1 MREAFIKW
9 TPTAKNT
16 KALLGHSIQVI
27 NEYAAQGYQL
37 TLRQLYYQ
45 LATRNVIPNQHR
57 WYKRLGEVVTKGRMA
72 GWIDWDA
79 IVDRGRVPVMPAQ
92 WDSPA
97 DLLEV
102 AAQQYRL
109 DRWEGQE
116 NYVEVWI
123 EKEALMSVF
132 EPVGQRLHVRLL
144 ACRGYASATAMYD
157 AAKRI
162 QRAEESGRNPVVVYL
177 GDHDPSGID
186 MSRDV
191 QERLGTMT
199 GYYSNVEVQRLAL
212 NYQQVIDHDPLPN
225 PTKLTDSRAS
235 KYISEYG
242 DDSWELDALEPA
254 VLDQL
259 VTEVV
264 EDLRDDRLWRERMD
278 LESEHIAAI
287 RQAARMV
294 ANGAESV

>member
-1 MREAFIKW
+1 MKEAFNQW
-9 TPTAKNT
+9 NPTAKNT
-16 KALLGHSIQVI
+16 KALLAYSIQVI
-27 NEYAAQGYQL
+27 SEYAAQGYQL

-45 LATRNVIPNQHR
+45 LVARKLIPNQHR
-57 WYKRLGEVVTKGRMA
+57 WYKRLGDVVTRGRMA
-72 GWIDWDA
+72 GWIDWNA
-79 IVDRGRVPVMPAQ
+79 IVDRGRIPVMPSQ
-92 WDSPA
+92 WDGPA
-97 DLLEV
+97 ELLEI

-116 NYVEVWI
+116 NYVEVWC
-123 EKEALMSVF
+123 EKDALMSVL
-132 EPVGQRLHVRLL
+132 EPVANRMHVRLL

-162 QRAEESGRNPVVVYL
+162 QRAEEDGRYPVVIYL

-191 QERLGTMT
+191 QDRLWTMT
-199 GYYSNVEVQRLAL
+199 GYYSTVEVQRLAL
-212 NYQQVIDHDPLPN
+212 NYQQVLDYDPPPN
-225 PTKLTDSRAS
+225 PTKLSDSRAS

-259 VTEVV
+259 VTEAI
-264 EDLRDDRLWRERMD
+264 EDLRDDGLWRERID

-287 RQAARMV
+287 RQAAKMV
-294 ANGAESV
+294 SG

>member
-1 MREAFIKW
+1 MREAFNEWK
-9 TPTAKNT
+9 PTARNT
-16 KALLGHSIQVI
+16 KALLGHSIRVI
-27 NEYAAQGYQL
+27 NEYTNQGYQL

-45 LATRNVIPNQHR
+45 LVARDLIPNQHR
-57 WYKRLGEVVTKGRMA
+57 WYKRLGDVVTRGRMA

-79 IVDRGRVPVMPAQ
+79 IVDRGRVPVMPSQ

-97 DLLEV
+97 DLLEG

-109 DRWEGQE
+109 DRWEAQE
-116 NYVEVWI
+116 NYVEVWC
-123 EKEALMSVF
+123 EKDALMSVL
-132 EPVGQRLHVRLL
+132 EPVADRMHVRLL

-162 QRAEESGRNPVVVYL
+162 QRAEEAGRSPVVVYL

-191 QERLGTMT
+191 QERLWTMT
-199 GYYSNVEVQRLAL
+199 GFYSSVEVQRLAL
-212 NYQQVIDHDPLPN
+212 NYQQVIDYDPPPN
-225 PTKLTDSRAS
+225 PTKLSDSRAS

-242 DDSWELDALEPA
+242 DESWELDALEPA

-259 VTEVV
+259 VTEAV

-278 LESEHIAAI
+278 MESEHIAAI

-294 ANGAESV
+294 ASVSE